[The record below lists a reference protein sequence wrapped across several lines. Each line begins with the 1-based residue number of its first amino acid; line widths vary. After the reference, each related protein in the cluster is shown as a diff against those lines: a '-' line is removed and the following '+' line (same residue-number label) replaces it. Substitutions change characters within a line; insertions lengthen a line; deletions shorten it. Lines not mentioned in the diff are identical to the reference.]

1 MEPAP
6 DLSILDD
13 AETELAD
20 VELALQRLED
30 GTYDRCECCGG
41 AIEEARLA
49 ARPATRRCQEHD
61 S

>member
-1 MEPAP
+1 MGPGH

-30 GTYDRCECCGG
+30 GTYGICETCGG
-41 AIEEARLA
+41 PIEETRLA
-49 ARPATRRCQEHD
+49 AFPATRRCQENEA
-61 S
+61 